1 MTYIFPTFADV
12 RNAADRIAPFAEKTP
27 VLISSAINKMVNA
40 ELYFKCENFQKVGAF
55 KFRGACNAVFSV
67 PKNKA
72 SKGVATHSSGNHA
85 AALALTGRLR
95 GIPVH
100 VVMPSN
106 TLDVKKSA
114 VADYGANITFCE
126 PTLRARESTLKTIIN
141 ETKAIEIHSYNDE
154 HIIAGHGTVALEL
167 LQNIADLD
175 VIIAPVGGGGLI
187 SGTCIAAKGIN
198 SDITIIGA
206 EPKGADDAYQ
216 SLEKGEII
224 PQTNPRTI
232 SDGLLTSLGE
242 KTFPIIF
249 KHVSKILTV
258 SENEIIRAMKL
269 IWERMNIIIEPSSAV
284 VLAALLEHPDENMGG
299 KIGLILSGGNVDLD
313 NLPW

>member
-1 MTYIFPTFADV
+1 M
-12 RNAADRIAPFAEKTP
+12 
-27 VLISSAINKMVNA
+27 
-40 ELYFKCENFQKVGAF
+40 
-55 KFRGACNAVFSV
+55 
-67 PKNKA
+67 
-72 SKGVATHSSGNHA
+72 
-85 AALALTGRLR
+85 
-95 GIPVH
+95 
-100 VVMPSN
+100 
-106 TLDVKKSA
+106 
-114 VADYGANITFCE
+114 
-126 PTLRARESTLKTIIN
+126 KTIIN

-198 SDITIIGA
+198 SDITIVGA

-232 SDGLLTSLGE
+232 ADGLLTSLGE

-299 KIGLILSGGNVDLD
+299 ENWADPVR
-313 NLPW
+313 W